1 MFECKKNLYKNL
13 QFVIYLLLLEAHL
26 ESENIKIVKRKDKNI
41 KMKYANVLK
50 LKQNRQ
56 LP

>member
-1 MFECKKNLYKNL
+1 MFECKKILYKNL

-50 LKQNRQ
+50 LKQNR
-56 LP
+56 